1 MKHRIAVI
9 PGDGIGPEV
18 IEEGIKVLKATA
30 QVADE
35 LEFEFQYFPWGCEYC
50 LKEGKMMPDDGLE
63 KLKGFEAIYLGAIGD
78 PRIPDHIS
86 LRDLLL
92 KIRFGFDQYVNLRPV
107 KLLEGVFCPLKDK
120 GPKDIDFVVVR
131 ENSEGFYT
139 GVGGRYQKGSS
150 EHFRYAGISKVFADS
165 EELVTQE
172 GIFSQ
177 IGVERVI
184 RYSFELARKRKKHLT
199 CCTKSNALNYCMV
212 YWDEVFRKVSKEY
225 PDVET
230 DFAFVD
236 AICMWFVKNPEFFDV
251 IVAPNLFGDIITDL
265 GAMIQGGMGL
275 APGANINPKGISMFE
290 PIHGSAPKYAGKNVA
305 NPIASIWTA
314 QMMLEELGE
323 IEGAKRVMAA
333 IEDVLREGKIRTRDR
348 GGSSKTT
355 EVGDAIAE
363 KIRNLG
369 C

>member
-1 MKHRIAVI
+1 MKHKIAVI
-9 PGDGIGPEV
+9 PGDGIGSEV

-30 QVADE
+30 GVVDE
-35 LEFEFQYFPWGCEYC
+35 LEFEFQYFPWGCEYY
-50 LKEGKMMPDDGLE
+50 LKEDKMMPDDGLE

-107 KLLEGVFCPLKDK
+107 KLLEGVSCPLKDK
-120 GPKDIDFVVVR
+120 GPKDIDFVVAR

-139 GVGGRYQKGSS
+139 GIGGRYQKGSS
-150 EHFRYAGISKVFADS
+150 EHLRYAGISKVFADS

-177 IGVERVI
+177 IGVERII
-184 RYSFELARKRKKHLT
+184 RYSFELARKRNKHLT
-199 CCTKSNALNYCMV
+199 CCTKSNALNYSMV
-212 YWDEVFRKVSKEY
+212 YWDEVFKKVSKEY
-225 PDVET
+225 PDIET

-323 IEGAKRVMAA
+323 IEGAKRVMTA

-348 GGSSKTT
+348 GGSSKTI
-355 EVGDAIAE
+355 EVGDVIAS
-363 KIRNLG
+363 KVKNL
-369 C
+369 

>member
-9 PGDGIGPEV
+9 SGDGIGPEV

-30 QVADE
+30 QVVDE

-63 KLKGFEAIYLGAIGD
+63 ELEGFEAIYLGAIGD

-150 EHFRYAGISKVFADS
+150 VHLRYAKTGKVFADS

-199 CCTKSNALNYCMV
+199 CCT
-212 YWDEVFRKVSKEY
+212 R
-225 PDVET
+225 
-230 DFAFVD
+230 
-236 AICMWFVKNPEFFDV
+236 
-251 IVAPNLFGDIITDL
+251 
-265 GAMIQGGMGL
+265 
-275 APGANINPKGISMFE
+275 
-290 PIHGSAPKYAGKNVA
+290 
-305 NPIASIWTA
+305 
-314 QMMLEELGE
+314 
-323 IEGAKRVMAA
+323 
-333 IEDVLREGKIRTRDR
+333 
-348 GGSSKTT
+348 
-355 EVGDAIAE
+355 
-363 KIRNLG
+363 
-369 C
+369 

>member
-199 CCTKSNALNYCMV
+199 CCTKSNALNHCMV
-212 YWDEVFRKVSKEY
+212 YWDEVFKKVSEEY

-314 QMMLEELGE
+314 QMMLGELGE

-355 EVGDAIAE
+355 EVGDVIAE

>member
-1 MKHRIAVI
+1 MAKHRIAVI
-9 PGDGIGPEV
+9 LGDGIGPEV
-18 IEEGIKVLKATA
+18 ILEGVKVLEGVREKLANIT
-30 QVADE
+30 
-35 LEFEFQYFPWGCEYC
+35 FEFSYFPWGCEYY
-50 LKEGKMMPDDGLE
+50 LKTGKMMPDDGLE

-78 PRIPDHIS
+78 PRVADHIS

-92 KIRFGFDQYVNLRPV
+92 KIRFDFDQYVNLRPV

-150 EHFRYAGISKVFADS
+150 EHLRYAGISKVFADS

-212 YWDEVFRKVSKEY
+212 YWDEVFKKVSKEY
-225 PDVET
+225 SDVRT
-230 DFAFVD
+230 DFSF
-236 AICMWFVKNPEFFDV
+236 
-251 IVAPNLFGDIITDL
+251 
-265 GAMIQGGMGL
+265 
-275 APGANINPKGISMFE
+275 
-290 PIHGSAPKYAGKNVA
+290 
-305 NPIASIWTA
+305 
-314 QMMLEELGE
+314 
-323 IEGAKRVMAA
+323 
-333 IEDVLREGKIRTRDR
+333 R
-348 GGSSKTT
+348 GGYYSDNMSMCYR
-355 EVGDAIAE
+355 GMYQDS
-363 KIRNLG
+363 G
-369 C
+369 CFYMRHNQH